1 MSKPAHRSFADD
13 LRGRD
18 DAALAALL
26 AGRPD
31 LLSPVPP
38 DISALAARANSTP
51 SISRALDSLNQWE
64 LEVLELMAS
73 LEVPI
78 SLKDVEIYT
87 GVPSS
92 SVVSHLYRI
101 CLIYKDEGA
110 YRIPS
115 GVRDTFGP
123 ELCGLGQRLGSR
135 IEKIDLKD
143 APEASQEMLKKLT
156 WGPSRGSVKDVK
168 NPGPGMQWLL
178 DQEILVI
185 ADAHHVM
192 LPAEHA
198 IALRGDKVHRE
209 YHSVKP
215 LLIGES
221 VKDADRA
228 GAHEAA
234 AFLMWVED
242 LLEAWSREPGS
253 ALRSGGMS
261 IRELKRVAQ
270 LLGVTEACAAFVAES
285 AFAIGL
291 VSIDLDDRIMPT
303 SAYDLWLARTPVE
316 RWREIAAH
324 WLITSRAAGLCAPK
338 EGKGVAPLGPE
349 LDRAAAPGLR
359 TLTLELLATHS
370 DLAPTLDSLIE
381 LVAWNR
387 PRRAKHLQAEF
398 VEWTVRE
405 AHWLG
410 ITGRGAF
417 TSFARQLIA
426 DEEPTLL
433 ASQLPSLID
442 HVLLQGDHTA
452 IAPGPLYPEIFREI
466 SLMAEV
472 ESRGTATVFR
482 FSEKSLRHALDVGYD
497 AEKIEAFIKRV
508 SKTEMP
514 QSLTYQIH
522 DIAKRYGRLRVGA
535 THSYLRC
542 DDEAILAEAM
552 QDKRLVTLELRRLAP
567 TVIISPAPLEEV
579 LETLRSHGYAPA
591 AEGRDGMTTLTSPSS
606 KRSKSRPRPP
616 RLIGDYSL
624 PSPELLTAALRAL
637 RTGEHVST
645 QQRTL
650 PQLAKTP
657 RTTASE
663 TLRFLQEM
671 SGTGGSLW
679 IGYADTDG
687 GLTHRIIEPMG
698 IAAGY
703 VTAFDQLSGEIK
715 RFAIARISGVAT
727 IDQ

>member
-1 MSKPAHRSFADD
+1 MSKPLPRSFADD

-26 AGRPD
+26 ATRPD
-31 LLSPVPP
+31 LLSPIPP

-51 SISRALDSLNQWE
+51 SISRALDLLNQWE
-64 LEVLELMAS
+64 LEVLELMACLEEPVS
-73 LEVPI
+73 LE
-78 SLKDVEIYT
+78 DVTGYT
-87 GVPSS
+87 KFESAD
-92 SVVSHLYRI
+92 VVAHLYRL
-101 CLIYKDEGA
+101 CLLYKDQGG
-110 YRIPS
+110 YRIPR
-115 GVRDTFGP
+115 GVRETFGP
-123 ELCGLGQRLGSR
+123 DLCGLGQRVGSR
-135 IEKIDLKD
+135 VEKVDLKK

-156 WGPSRGSVKDVK
+156 WGPSRGSVKDLK
-168 NPGPGMQWLL
+168 NPGPGVQWLL
-178 DQEILVI
+178 DQEILVV
-185 ADAHHVM
+185 ADSNHVM
-192 LPAEHA
+192 LPAEYA
-198 IALRGDKVHRE
+198 IALRGNRIHHE
-209 YHSVKP
+209 YHPEKP
-215 LLIGES
+215 ALTGEI
-221 VKDADRA
+221 VKDSERA

-234 AFLMWVED
+234 TFLMWIED
-242 LLEAWSREPGS
+242 LLEAWSREPGN

-261 IRELKRVAQ
+261 IRELKRVSQ
-270 LLGVTEACAAFVAES
+270 LLGVSEACAAFVAES

-291 VSIDLDDRIMPT
+291 ISIDVDDQIMPT

-316 RWREIAAH
+316 RWREIAAQ
-324 WLITSRAAGLCAPK
+324 WIITSRTAGLCTPK

-359 TLTLELLATHS
+359 MLTLELLEAHPNLS
-370 DLAPTLDSLIE
+370 PTLESLIN

-417 TSFARQLIA
+417 TAYARQLLS

-433 ASQLPSLID
+433 EAQLPALID

-452 IAPGPLYPEIFREI
+452 IAPGPLFPELFREI
-466 SLMAEV
+466 SMMAEV

-482 FSEKSLRHALDVGYD
+482 FSERSLRHALDVGYD
-497 AEKIEAFIKRV
+497 AEKIEAFIKRI
-508 SKTEMP
+508 SKTEIP

-535 THSYLRC
+535 VHSYLRC

-552 QDKRLVTLELRRLAP
+552 QDKRLISLELRRLAP
-567 TVIISPAPLEEV
+567 TVIISPAPLAEV
-579 LETLRSHGYAPA
+579 LEVLRANGYAPA
-591 AEGRDGMTTLTSPSS
+591 AEGMDGMTTLTSPNS

-616 RLIGDYSL
+616 RLIGDYTL
-624 PSPELLTAALRAL
+624 PTPELLTAALRAL
-637 RTGEHVST
+637 RAGEHVSVK
-645 QQRTL
+645 QRTL

-657 RTTASE
+657 RTTASD
-663 TLRFLQEM
+663 TLRYLQEM

-687 GLTHRIIEPMG
+687 GLTHRIIEPMA

-715 RFAIARISGVAT
+715 RFAIARISGVAQ
-727 IDQ
+727 IDS

>member
-64 LEVLELMAS
+64 LEVLELMAC
-73 LEVPI
+73 LEEPI
-78 SLKDVEIYT
+78 SLNDVEIYT

-101 CLIYKDEGA
+101 CLIYQDEGA
-110 YRIPS
+110 YRIPR

-135 IEKIDLKD
+135 IEKIELKK

-192 LPAEHA
+192 LPAERA

-209 YHSVKP
+209 YHSIKP
-215 LLIGES
+215 LLNGES

-261 IRELKRVAQ
+261 VRELKRVAQ

-303 SAYDLWLARTPVE
+303 SAFDLWLARTPVQ
-316 RWREIAAH
+316 RWREIAAQ

-359 TLTLELLATHS
+359 TLTLELLATHA
-370 DLAPTLDSLIE
+370 DLAPTLDSLID

-410 ITGRGAF
+410 ITGRGAL

-433 ASQLPSLID
+433 ASQLPPLID

-472 ESRGTATVFR
+472 KSRGTATVFLSLIHI
-482 FSEKSLRHALDVGYD
+482 SE
-497 AEKIEAFIKRV
+497 
-508 SKTEMP
+508 
-514 QSLTYQIH
+514 
-522 DIAKRYGRLRVGA
+522 
-535 THSYLRC
+535 
-542 DDEAILAEAM
+542 
-552 QDKRLVTLELRRLAP
+552 P
-567 TVIISPAPLEEV
+567 T
-579 LETLRSHGYAPA
+579 
-591 AEGRDGMTTLTSPSS
+591 
-606 KRSKSRPRPP
+606 RP
-616 RLIGDYSL
+616 Y
-624 PSPELLTAALRAL
+624 
-637 RTGEHVST
+637 
-645 QQRTL
+645 
-650 PQLAKTP
+650 
-657 RTTASE
+657 
-663 TLRFLQEM
+663 
-671 SGTGGSLW
+671 
-679 IGYADTDG
+679 
-687 GLTHRIIEPMG
+687 
-698 IAAGY
+698 
-703 VTAFDQLSGEIK
+703 
-715 RFAIARISGVAT
+715 
-727 IDQ
+727 